1 MAKFKYQAEY
11 EFKVPLHKLY
21 PYFIM
26 PNLLKD
32 WFADKVVEDAE
43 LKTIT
48 FDWGNDHKVG
58 KIAIRR
64 QNQHIKFV
72 FKNDDESKKSSYLE
86 FKFDFSELAQSSFVT
101 VIDFSEMDDIDE
113 LKELWDEFFGRLH
126 EIIGG

>member
-1 MAKFKYQAEY
+1 MSRFKFEAEY
-11 EFKVPLHKLY
+11 EFRVPLQKLY

-32 WFADKVVEDAE
+32 WFADTVKEDVEH
-43 LKTIT
+43 KKIT
-48 FDWGNDHKVG
+48 FAWGNDVKTGNVSV
-58 KIAIRR
+58 KR
-64 QNQHIKFV
+64 QNQHVKYV
-72 FKNDDESKKSSYLE
+72 FDKELNEEKSAYLD

-101 VIDFSEMDDIDE
+101 VTDYSDMDDIDE